1 MNSRC
6 LIVCLALGALSLPA
20 WAQVSASISGRV
32 EDPSGAGVSGAA
44 ITVKSLET
52 GAIRN
57 TQTDSSGNYEL
68 LSLPLGAQEL
78 KAEKNG
84 FKAVVRT
91 GINLEVGEQAVAN
104 VRLEVGNIVQQVN
117 IIEAAPLVNI
127 TTESTS
133 GTVDEH
139 QVKDL
144 PLNGRSFDN
153 LITLNPGAISYALK
167 SANTTTSNGN
177 TFSVA
182 GRRPGDNLFLMNG
195 IEYTGSS
202 QLAITPGGVSGELL
216 GIDAIR
222 EFNVLTDSYSAEYG
236 KRSGAQ
242 VIAVTQS
249 GTNSLHGSA
258 FEFIRNSALDA
269 KNYFDQGSIPPFRR
283 NQFGGALG
291 GPLKK
296 NRLFLFGNYEG
307 FRQALALSNV
317 SVVPDSLVRSGQ
329 IPSATTGVYSTP
341 ANLNAGMLK
350 FFNLWPAANGAEVL
364 VQPLV
369 NGVASGNPIASGT
382 AFSFNH
388 PRENIREDFGT
399 TRTDYAIGDR
409 DSLTGSYTIDDGVST
424 IPAVDPLFASLSF
437 LRNQVASIQETH
449 IFSPSILNTFRF
461 GYSRAGWNLD
471 PVSLA
476 TFDPSLSFV
485 NGQGPGGITI
495 GGGNTTTGPAAI
507 TAAGPNNAA
516 NVWNRRNLFTFSDDV
531 QLTKGRHQ
539 ISAGVWFQRIQDNE
553 NTASRTT
560 GIAAFASL
568 ATFVAGTTTSFQVVP
583 NANELGWRSLF
594 GAWYVQDTIRLRRN
608 VTLSLGL
615 RHEFT
620 TGWNEVSG
628 RASNYVTDSSGVLV
642 TAPIVGDSAF
652 TQNNATKLF
661 SPRVG
666 LAWDV
671 FGNGKT
677 SVRAGFG
684 TYYSLI
690 DDLSFLLNSLPP
702 SNTSISCPGAL
713 LPLLPVTTSF
723 APASCSVAPQ
733 GVQPDAKTPTV
744 EEWNFRVE
752 QQLTS
757 STVLRVAYVGSHGYH
772 GFISVDPN
780 SIPAQVCQT
789 ATCVSGGN
797 AATKGSVTQGTQ
809 YIPVQGLPNPS
820 LGAAFFWYSEGN
832 TSYNALQVDLS
843 KRLSHGLQL
852 RANFTWSKNLDMN
865 SALTIAQGNNQP
877 QMILD
882 RNDLPRDWGLSALNV
897 TAQSSISATWE
908 LPFGKHS
915 SGFTRELIGG
925 WRLNGIATILS
936 GFPLTPQV
944 GSNRSGDG
952 DTRNP
957 DRPSLNPG
965 FTGNVITGNPNQWF
979 NPAAFVLPGIGT
991 WGNIGRSTYNGP
1003 GLGEV
1008 DLSLFKRFVIS
1019 DGANLEFRAECFNIE
1034 NRANFGTPNATVY
1047 SNGAISPTAG
1057 LITNTVTSS
1066 RQMQFGLKFIF

>member
-1 MNSRC
+1 MNSRY
-6 LIVCLALGALSLPA
+6 LIVGLAFLGLSLPV

-52 GAIRN
+52 GATRS
-57 TQTDSSGNYEL
+57 TVTDSSGNYEL
-68 LSLPLGAQEL
+68 LSLPLGPQEL
-78 KAEKNG
+78 KAGKTG

-117 IIEAAPLVNI
+117 VIEDAPLVNT
-127 TTESTS
+127 TTESTA
-133 GTVDEH
+133 GTVGERE
-139 QVKDL
+139 VKDL

-153 LITLNPGAISYALK
+153 LITLNPGTVSYALK

-177 TFSVA
+177 TFSVD
-182 GRRPGDNLFLMNG
+182 GRRPGDNLFLING

-249 GTNSLHGSA
+249 GTNDLHGTV

-296 NRLFLFGNYEG
+296 NRLFMFGNYEG
-307 FRQALALSNV
+307 FRQSLALSNV
-317 SVVPDSLVRSGQ
+317 SVVPDAATRTASG
-329 IPSATTGVYSTP
+329 AGVNP
-341 ANLNAGMLK
+341 AMLK
-350 FFNLWPAANGAEVL
+350 FFSLWPAANGPEVF
-364 VQPLV
+364 VQPIV
-369 NGVASGNPIASGT
+369 NGVASGSPMASGT
-382 AFSFNH
+382 AFSYNH
-388 PRENIREDFGT
+388 PNESIREDFGT
-399 TRTDYAIGDR
+399 TRTDYAISDR
-409 DSLTGSYTIDDGVST
+409 DSLTSSYTIDDGTST
-424 IPAVDPLFASLSF
+424 IPAVDPLFASLSY

-449 IFSPSILNTFRF
+449 ILSPSVLNTFRF
-461 GYSRAGWNLD
+461 GYSRAGWNLY

-476 TFDPSLSFV
+476 SFDPSLSFV
-485 NGQGPGGITI
+485 DGQGPGGITI

-516 NVWNRRNLFTFSDDV
+516 NVWNRRNLFTLSDDV

-568 ATFVAGTTTSFQVVP
+568 TTFLAGTATSFQVVP

-628 RASNYVTDSSGVLV
+628 RAANYVTDASGVLI
-642 TAPIVGDSAF
+642 TQPILGDSAF

-702 SNTSISCPGAL
+702 ANTSISCPGAL
-713 LPLLPVTTSF
+713 LALLPVTTTWSY
-723 APASCSVAPQ
+723 PASCSVAPQ

-744 EEWNFRVE
+744 
-752 QQLTS
+752 
-757 STVLRVAYVGSHGYH
+757 
-772 GFISVDPN
+772 
-780 SIPAQVCQT
+780 
-789 ATCVSGGN
+789 
-797 AATKGSVTQGTQ
+797 
-809 YIPVQGLPNPS
+809 
-820 LGAAFFWYSEGN
+820 
-832 TSYNALQVDLS
+832 
-843 KRLSHGLQL
+843 
-852 RANFTWSKNLDMN
+852 
-865 SALTIAQGNNQP
+865 
-877 QMILD
+877 
-882 RNDLPRDWGLSALNV
+882 
-897 TAQSSISATWE
+897 
-908 LPFGKHS
+908 
-915 SGFTRELIGG
+915 
-925 WRLNGIATILS
+925 
-936 GFPLTPQV
+936 
-944 GSNRSGDG
+944 
-952 DTRNP
+952 
-957 DRPSLNPG
+957 
-965 FTGNVITGNPNQWF
+965 
-979 NPAAFVLPGIGT
+979 
-991 WGNIGRSTYNGP
+991 
-1003 GLGEV
+1003 
-1008 DLSLFKRFVIS
+1008 
-1019 DGANLEFRAECFNIE
+1019 
-1034 NRANFGTPNATVY
+1034 
-1047 SNGAISPTAG
+1047 
-1057 LITNTVTSS
+1057 
-1066 RQMQFGLKFIF
+1066 

>member
-1 MNSRC
+1 MNSRY
-6 LIVCLALGALSLPA
+6 LIVGLALMALSVPA

-32 EDPSGAGVSGAA
+32 EDPSGAAVGGAA

-57 TQTDSSGNYEL
+57 TVTDSSGNYEL

-117 IIEAAPLVNI
+117 VIEDAPLVNI
-127 TTESTS
+127 TTVSTA
-133 GTVDEH
+133 GTVDER
-139 QVKDL
+139 QVKEL

-182 GRRPGDNLFLMNG
+182 GRRPGDNLFLVNG

-249 GTNSLHGSA
+249 GTNALHGSA

-296 NRLFLFGNYEG
+296 NRLFMFGNYEG
-307 FRQALALSNV
+307 FRQSLALSNV
-317 SVVPDSLVRSGQ
+317 SVVPD
-329 IPSATTGVYSTP
+329 ATTRASSGAGVNP
-341 ANLNAGMLK
+341 GMVK
-350 FFNLWPAANGAEVL
+350 FFNLWPVANGPEIL
-364 VQPLV
+364 VQPIV
-369 NGVASGNPIASGT
+369 NGVASGNPIPSGT
-382 AFSFNH
+382 AYSYNH
-388 PRENIREDFGT
+388 PNESIREDFGT
-399 TRTDYAIGDR
+399 TRTDYAISDR
-409 DSLTGSYTIDDGVST
+409 DSLSASYTIDDGVST
-424 IPAVDPLFASLSF
+424 IPAGDPLFASLSY

-449 IFSPSILNTFRF
+449 ILSPRMLNTFRF
-461 GYSRAGWNLD
+461 GYSRAGWNLY

-476 TFDPSLSFV
+476 SFDPSLSFV

-495 GGGNTTTGPAAI
+495 GGGTSTTGPAAI

-568 ATFVAGTTTSFQVVP
+568 TTFLAGTTTSFQVVP

-594 GAWYVQDTIRLRRN
+594 VAWYVQDTIRLRRN

-628 RASNYVTDSSGVLV
+628 RASNYVTDSSGALV
-642 TAPIVGDSAF
+642 TTPITGNSAF

-702 SNTSISCPGAL
+702 ANTSISCPGAL
-713 LPLLPVTTSF
+713 LPLLPVTTTW
-723 APASCSVAPQ
+723 AYPASCSVAPQ
-733 GVQPDAKTPTV
+733 GVQPDAMTPTV

-752 QQLTS
+752 QQLS
-757 STVLRVAYVGSHGYH
+757 GSTVLRVAYVGSHGYH
-772 GFISVDPN
+772 GLISVDPN
-780 SIPAQVCQT
+780 SIPSQICQT
-789 ATCVSGGN
+789 TTCVSGGN
-797 AATKGSVTQGTQ
+797 GATKGSVAQGQ
-809 YIPVQGLPNPS
+809 PYIPVQGRPNPN
-820 LGAAFFWYSEGN
+820 LGAGFFWYTEGN
-832 TSYNALQVDLS
+832 TSYNALQVDLN
-843 KRLSHGLQL
+843 KRLSHDLQL

-882 RNDLPRDWGLSALNV
+882 RFNLPRDWGLSALNV
-897 TAQSSISATWE
+897 TAQSSISATYE
-908 LPFGKHS
+908 LPFGKNS
-915 SGFTRELIGG
+915 TGFTRGLIGG
-925 WRLNGIATILS
+925 WQLNGIATILS
-936 GFPLTPQV
+936 GFPLTPQL
-944 GSNRSGDG
+944 GTNRSGDG

-957 DRPSLNPG
+957 DRPSLNSG
-965 FTGNVITGNPNQWF
+965 FTGAVITGNPNQWF
-979 NPAAFVLPGIGT
+979 NPAAFLLPTAGT
-991 WGNIGRSTYNGP
+991 WGNIGRSPYNGP
-1003 GLGEV
+1003 GLGEL
-1008 DLSLFKRFVIS
+1008 DLSLFKRFALS
-1019 DGANLEFRAECFNIE
+1019 DGVSLQFRAECFNIE
-1034 NRANFGTPNATVY
+1034 NRANFGTPNATVF

-1066 RQMQFGLKFIF
+1066 RQMQFGLKLIF